1 MTVIYAVLFQRM
13 YGCQKT
19 GRNSI
24 VGETFVNGVALK
36 YWIIS
41 EGNKI
46 LKLNWN
52 CFIDDKVWVLEHLLG
67 MRAFLMR

>member
-36 YWIIS
+36 YLIIS

>member
-24 VGETFVNGVALK
+24 VEETFVNGVALK

-52 CFIDDKVWVLEHLLG
+52 CLSTIKFG
-67 MRAFLMR
+67 F